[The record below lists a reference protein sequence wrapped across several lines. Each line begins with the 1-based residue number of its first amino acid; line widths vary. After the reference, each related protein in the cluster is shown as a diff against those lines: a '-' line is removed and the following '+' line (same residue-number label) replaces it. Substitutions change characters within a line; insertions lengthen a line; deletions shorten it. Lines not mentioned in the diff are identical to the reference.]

1 MNIDRLDSFIEK
13 ARKRHGDK
21 YDYSKVEYK
30 DSVTKVKIIC
40 PIHGEFE
47 QAPAAHVRGNE
58 CPLCANRNRGRLSRR
73 SLEEFISKAREVH
86 GDKYDYSKV
95 EYVNVDTKV
104 KIICPTHGEFEMRP
118 MSHLLGRGCPRCDG
132 RNLTQDDVIK
142 RFREV
147 HGDKYD
153 YSKVVFKKVH
163 EKVTIICPI
172 HGEFE
177 QTPSKHYSKK
187 EGCPKCGK
195 LSMAEKLNKDSE
207 WFIQEAKKV
216 HGDKYD
222 YSQVVYRKAQGKV
235 KIICPQHG
243 VFYQRANGHLQG
255 HGCALCNISRLEE
268 KVRALLDEG
277 GIEYIRQCGRETL
290 PWIGRQTLD
299 FYIPTLNVAIEC
311 QGAQHFEEVEHF
323 GGKREFEKILE
334 RDKRKKMLCEKNG
347 VKLVY
352 FGKSSVDKEGIIT
365 DEMELLNEILQ

>member
-1 MNIDRLDSFIEK
+1 MDTDRLKIFIEK

-58 CPLCANRNRGRLSRR
+58 CPLCARKKQGKRS
-73 SLEEFISKAREVH
+73 SLEEFIARATEVH
-86 GDKYDYSKV
+86 GDKYDHSKV
-95 EYVNVDTKV
+95 EYVNADTKV
-104 KIICPTHGEFEMRP
+104 KIICPIHGEFEMRP
-118 MSHLLGRGCPRCDG
+118 MNHLLGQGCPRCHG
-132 RNLTQDDVIK
+132 MYLTQEDIIK

-163 EKVTIICPI
+163 EKVKIICPI

-177 QTPSKHYSKK
+177 MTPSKHYHRGD
-187 EGCPKCGK
+187 GCPKCGK
-195 LSMAEKLNKDSE
+195 MSASEKLNKNKE

-222 YSQVVYRKAQGKV
+222 YSQVVYKKAQNKV

-243 VFYQRANGHLQG
+243 EFYQKASGHLQG
-255 HGCALCNISRLEE
+255 HGCSLCNTSRLEE
-268 KVRALLDEG
+268 KVRSLLDDG
-277 GIEYIRQCGRETL
+277 GIEYIRQCGKETL

-299 FYIPTLNVAIEC
+299 FYLPNFNTAIEC
-311 QGAQHFEEVEHF
+311 QGTQHFNEVKHF
-323 GGKREFEKILE
+323 GGKHEFEKIVE
-334 RDKRKKMLCEKNG
+334 RDKRKKMLCDKNG
-347 VKLVY
+347 VKLLY
-352 FGKSSVDKEGIIT
+352 FGKNIEKCDVIN
-365 DEMELLNEILQ
+365 DEIELLNKILDKC